1 MVNCGQR
8 GGDGRGSAME
18 IQGRMAAFDIR
29 AYSSVFSP
37 CTKRIRAAASAPV
50 SSFKMSRAK

>member
-1 MVNCGQR
+1 
-8 GGDGRGSAME
+8 ME